1 MGSSRTSSSGAR
13 GSSAGSSS
21 GTSSGARGKPK
32 AITAEVLV
40 DEVRFLLKTLLR
52 DDLFGDT
59 VAVAEAEKL
68 LDNSLSIAFADYCA
82 FLRDK
87 GLITLDRR
95 RGTVQ
100 VEPLGSMAAKM
111 GPEPDLIAALVAHF
125 SARITAGKSRA
136 APPMPPPMT
145 GHGEA
150 DPGATQPLPIMGEQ
164 AALDAARGI
173 AQPREPTRPAA
184 PDVGA
189 RYDLGVKIG
198 EGSVG
203 VVYRAEDLTLERPV
217 ALKELSHVFDFVTYI
232 PREELRRRLKD
243 ATLAQAKLEC
253 PHVLPIVD
261 LDFAAYVP
269 HVVVTYAS
277 GGNLAQRLERAAAL
291 GEPMPIDVTL
301 RVLQQCAAGLAHA
314 HARGVV
320 HGGLKPENILF
331 DAAGNVLL
339 SDFGLVKVTA
349 KGALTGPPVYVGAG
363 STSYMAPEQLHEE
376 KVSPEG
382 DVYALGILLY
392 QMLTGQLPGRRS
404 PMPSDKNKDCPSA
417 LDDLFDQMTMDAP
430 GDRTSSAEAVLEALA
445 KAVGPRQGFEAGQ
458 LTLNTVDPWPLPD
471 LPPPSPA
478 EDEVTAA
485 TEGTGL
491 TLSSEEQD
499 ALADIPSEELPAEEL
514 VSADGD
520 AKDAP
525 SA

>member
-1 MGSSRTSSSGAR
+1 MASSR
-13 GSSAGSSS
+13 
-21 GTSSGARGKPK
+21 GKAK

-100 VEPLGSMAAKM
+100 VEPLGSAAARG
-111 GPEPDLIAALVAHF
+111 GPDPDLIAKLVAHF
-125 SARITAGKSRA
+125 SARITAGKAKSS
-136 APPMPPPMT
+136 PPMPPPMT
-145 GHGEA
+145 GHGELG
-150 DPGATQPLPIMGEQ
+150 DPGATQPLPIRGEQ
-164 AALDAARGI
+164 AARDEAVGI
-173 AQPREPTRPAA
+173 VTPKEPAA
-184 PDVGA
+184 PARPDVGA

-203 VVYRAEDLTLERPV
+203 VVYKAEDMTLERRV
-217 ALKELSHVFDFVTYI
+217 ALKELSHVFEFVTYI

-243 ATLAQAKLEC
+243 AALAQAKLDS
-253 PHVLPIVD
+253 PHVLDVVD
-261 LDFAAYVP
+261 LDFAAYIP
-269 HVVVTYAS
+269 HVVTAFAA
-277 GGNLAQRLERAAAL
+277 GGNLAQRLDRAQEL
-291 GEPMPIDVTL
+291 GEPMPVDVTL

-314 HARGVV
+314 HAAGVV

-331 DAAGNVLL
+331 DAAGNAALA
-339 SDFGLVKVTA
+339 DFGLVKVTA

-363 STSYMAPEQLHEE
+363 TTSYMAPEQLHEE

-404 PMPSDKNKDCPSA
+404 PMPSEKNKDCPAA
-417 LDDLFDQMTMDAP
+417 LDDLFDKMTMDAP
-430 GDRTSSAEAVLEALA
+430 ADRTASAEDVLEALA
-445 KAVGPRQGFEAGQ
+445 DAVGDRQGFVPGL
-458 LTLNTVDPWPLPD
+458 LTLNTTDPWPLPD

-478 EDEVTAA
+478 EDEITAA
-485 TEGTGL
+485 AGGTGL
-491 TLSSEEQD
+491 TLSSEE
-499 ALADIPSEELPAEEL
+499 ALADIPSEELPADEL
-514 VSADGD
+514 ISAEAD

-525 SA
+525 PA